1 MQAQTTASVKNYLN
15 REQLN
20 EKAANCTLFITVAPQ
35 GIILLAADMIQKE
48 VMGLKAIDTGSF
60 KTAEATAKQLTEWIE
75 QGEFAGV
82 DFQQR
87 VVLIENSCYTIIP
100 EALFIAEK
108 AGSYLK
114 LVHRVGGSHEIL
126 YNRTSN
132 HVCIYAAP
140 ALLMQNLR
148 HVLPGSLI
156 LHTAGVYVESIF
168 NSISKS
174 EKDLLHVNL
183 HKQFMDVVHIRNGQL
198 QFVNTFPF
206 EADTDIVFF
215 LLSVAEQQKM
225 NNDKLAVL
233 LSGEV
238 SQSDAL
244 INMLKKYIPEVLL
257 QTRPEEFIYPAA
269 FREFQDQQYY
279 QSLAALLC
287 GL

>member
-100 EALFIAEK
+100 EALFAEK

-126 YNRTSN
+126 YNRTNN

>member
-1 MQAQTTASVKNYLN
+1 
-15 REQLN
+15 
-20 EKAANCTLFITVAPQ
+20 
-35 GIILLAADMIQKE
+35 
-48 VMGLKAIDTGSF
+48 
-60 KTAEATAKQLTEWIE
+60 
-75 QGEFAGV
+75 
-82 DFQQR
+82 
-87 VVLIENSCYTIIP
+87 
-100 EALFIAEK
+100 
-108 AGSYLK
+108 
-114 LVHRVGGSHEIL
+114 
-126 YNRTSN
+126 
-132 HVCIYAAP
+132 
-140 ALLMQNLR
+140 
-148 HVLPGSLI
+148 
-156 LHTAGVYVESIF
+156 
-168 NSISKS
+168 
-174 EKDLLHVNL
+174 
-183 HKQFMDVVHIRNGQL
+183 MDVVHIRNGQL